1 MAQNV
6 VINGTTYPAVESV
19 ALRDTSGNVTMY
31 YPKSDM
37 VEIESYIT
45 SELAKRGQLKPEF
58 ANSIEECTDTTKLYV
73 LPDGFIYAYTK
84 TVVEGGSAYTNK
96 LPTATKGS
104 DQTANWVEG
113 GGYSTNMRLSGSSGS
128 ASSSTNTTDT
138 ICASGYIEAKAG
150 DVIRIKNF
158 FAPNGVAG
166 YVITYNSS
174 KAKIANKQWG
184 TTEASVDYAW
194 GTGTGAGDWYTV
206 EGAKTPEGITT
217 FTLSEAN
224 FGTGIAYIRFSGN
237 ITDETI
243 ITINEA
249 IVEGGT
255 TTVVEKWASTGH
267 AFVPANYD
275 DEIANLK
282 LIDLT
287 HTAEIADIK
296 ERMAKVESGVSNL
309 TDEEKLELIKNW
321 DAPIYDANIPVF
333 ALSAEKPAMTNATM
347 TPTALYAMYD
357 ALMAKYPHYIT
368 KTDLGLCSDGVNHVY
383 RYDFKDPEQRREND
397 RYSETKA
404 KAIIMSGVHLEWAGM
419 FGLYYAL
426 EEITENPALRD
437 LRRNVHLIVV
447 PCASPFTTIEANWE
461 ASEGQKNANGV
472 EVHQNFEV
480 GFYYPDNPYYEPPG
494 TTHHGGTE
502 PLSEPE
508 TRYIDNIMKENTDAA
523 FFLTCHNMNF
533 DAAFGVSFIWPS
545 VATKYM
551 CNMSYRLIDKMSQMW
566 MDKYADILAPGI
578 ADYRTEALEA
588 WDTRLGHAQISINN
602 GTETRQAT
610 KYGIQAA
617 NVEICERFWVHG
629 TKASPEPAMSA
640 FTMSR
645 GAEVYV
651 NFLLTAFGV
660 YDPKDKKLYG

>member
-1 MAQNV
+1 M
-6 VINGTTYPAVESV
+6 
-19 ALRDTSGNVTMY
+19 DY
-31 YPKSDM
+31 YTDADKAEFSA
-37 VEIESYIT
+37 YIA
-45 SELAKRGQLKPEF
+45 SELAKRGQLAPEF
-58 ANSIEECTDTTKLYV
+58 AESLEWLEANGDHDKLYV

-84 TVVEGGSAYTNK
+84 TAVEGGSAYTNK
-96 LPTATKGS
+96 LPTATEGS
-104 DQTANWVEG
+104 DQATGWVDG
-113 GGYSTNMRLSGSSGS
+113 KGYTKNARLSGSSGS
-128 ASSSTNTTDT
+128 VTTNYTAVAGV
-138 ICASGYIEAKAG
+138 CASGYIPVKEG
-150 DVIRIKNF
+150 DVIRIKGF
-158 FAPNGVAG
+158 YPPQGVGTYVVSYNGTSRVNNQTWRPVNDTTNPGVTQWTAG
-166 YVITYNSS
+166 SWYELDGVSL
-174 KAKIANKQWG
+174 
-184 TTEASVDYAW
+184 TE
-194 GTGTGAGDWYTV
+194 TTV
-206 EGAKTPEGITT
+206 E
-217 FTLSEAN
+217 FTMTSAL
-224 FGTGIAYIRFSGN
+224 FGSGFNAIRFSGI

-243 ITINEA
+243 ITVNEE

-255 TTVVEKWASTGH
+255 TTIVEKWASTGH
-267 AFVPANYD
+267 AFVPADYD
-275 DEIANLK
+275 GEIANLK
-282 LIDLT
+282 LVDIT

-296 ERMAKVESGVSNL
+296 ERLVKVESGISDF
-309 TDEEKLELIKNW
+309 TDEEKLERIKNW

-333 ALSAEKPAMTNATM
+333 ALSAEKPAMTNATR

-383 RYDFKDPEQRREND
+383 RYDFKEPEQRRENN

-404 KAIIMSGVHLEWAGM
+404 KAIIMSGVHYEWPGM

-426 EEITENPALRD
+426 EEIAENPALRD

-447 PCASPFTTIEANWE
+447 PCANPFVTLDENLE

-480 GFYYPDNPYYEPPG
+480 GFYYPDHPDYEPPG
-494 TTHHGGTE
+494 STHYGGE
-502 PLSEPE
+502 VPLSEVE
-508 TRYIDNIMKENTDAA
+508 TQYLDNIMKTNTDAA

-545 VATKYM
+545 VATNYM
-551 CNMSYRLIDKMSQMW
+551 CNMGYRLIDKMSNMW
-566 MDKYADILAPGI
+566 MDKYADELAPGI
-578 ADYRTEALEA
+578 ADYRTDALES

-629 TKASPEPAMSA
+629 TKANKEPLMSS

-651 NFLLTAFGV
+651 NFLLTAFGC
-660 YDPKDKKLYG
+660 YDPKDKALYSV